1 MLSFDCGLLSVMFVN
16 FDRLCLASSGFRN
29 YIFAWYLLSA
39 LFDNPSHISILIEP
53 KELVSMYLFL
63 QFGPKTGKMSAI
75 NQIIISD
82 KKSGGRFS
90 TLS

>member
-1 MLSFDCGLLSVMFVN
+1 MF
-16 FDRLCLASSGFRN
+16 RIIRN
-29 YIFAWYLLSA
+29 YIATTWYLLSA
-39 LFDNPSHISILIEP
+39 IFDNPSNISILIEP

-90 TLS
+90 TLSQLLVTAGYLFLGAKP